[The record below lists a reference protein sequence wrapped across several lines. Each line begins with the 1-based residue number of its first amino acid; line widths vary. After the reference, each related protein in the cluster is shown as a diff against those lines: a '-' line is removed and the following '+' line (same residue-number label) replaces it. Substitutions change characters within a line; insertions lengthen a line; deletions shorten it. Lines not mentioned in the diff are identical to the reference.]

1 MTLHTLRHSWLVSH
15 SPVFYGWVV
24 WIVAT
29 IGLLATTPGQNFS
42 VSLFI
47 DHYIVEFGLDRTTIS
62 GLYGM
67 GTFVA
72 AISLPTVGRMI
83 DRYGNRRMS
92 MVIAGVFGVVLLAS
106 TMISGPFTI
115 LLSFIAI
122 RSLGQGALGLVNTTA
137 IAQWFQKRRGWMI
150 SLSLLLFAVFQRFY
164 PPWMQ
169 QFIDQNGW
177 QVAWLMFGVIMLA
190 VVLPLL
196 AIFLRDNPEDFGL
209 DPDGEKAPPLAE
221 GVIQAPDWTLQEA
234 RRTTLFWVFMLA
246 RMLAGTWGGALIFHQ
261 ISIFSM
267 LGHSPEVATSIFGQA
282 ALMTAAMTLFSGWAV
297 DHIKPG
303 ALIAIQMV
311 ALIVTCITGLTM
323 REEWQL
329 FIYSLSFGAFMG
341 IGSVFDGT
349 VWVKL
354 FGRTNQGAIRG
365 VVATAMVLGT
375 ALGPLVFGWSYDNL
389 GGYSPPL
396 YLGIGLAIIAFVGAL
411 IVKLPVHPS
420 QHKV

>member
-29 IGLLATTPGQNFS
+29 IGLIATTPGQNFS

-62 GLYGM
+62 GLYGF

-72 AISLPTVGRMI
+72 AVSLPTVGRMI

-92 MVIAGVFGVVLLAS
+92 MAISGIFGVVLLAS
-106 TMISGPFTI
+106 TQISGPFSI

-150 SLSLLLFAVFQRFY
+150 SLSLLTFAVFQRFY

-177 QVAWLMFGVIMLA
+177 QVAWLIFGVIMLV

-209 DPDGEKAPPLAE
+209 DPDGQKAPPLPE
-221 GVIQAPDWTLQEA
+221 GTTQAPDWTLQEA

-261 ISIFSM
+261 ISIFAT

-282 ALMTAAMTLFSGWAV
+282 ALMTALMTLFSGWAV

-323 REEWQL
+323 HQEWQL
-329 FIYSLSFGAFMG
+329 FVYSLSFGAFMG

-354 FGRTNQGAIRG
+354 FGRSNQGAIRG

-389 GGYSPPL
+389 GGYNAPL
-396 YLGIGLAIIAFVGAL
+396 YLGVGLAVVAFVSAL
-411 IVKLPVHPS
+411 IVKLPTHPS
-420 QHKV
+420 QR